1 MLRTALTDNGA
12 TPPLRFVAP
21 AAAAPDIARKM
32 VERYGASL
40 AARKPASA
48 LEALLRRLRRARY
61 DRDKIAPSD
70 RLDVVF
76 VLWESATPPAEHP
89 EFLARFLDWVAT
101 PWRRLQAARLAACWA
116 AAFDPRLTSIR
127 TVAAFLARHAEHLPE
142 PWPRLAA
149 KFSIFSVEQAPEALA
164 EACLAEGEPISSAL
178 SRLRLPDA
186 AATGGLALETLAV
199 AAMRVEQGVA
209 ADDWLAE
216 RLCGLARH
224 GEGLL
229 PDVIGG
235 RLIPRAGVVRRA
247 VAEALLLAWQGAE
260 SPQAVKTPA
269 LAFLLRH
276 YGDPRITRHPWGEL
290 RAPAASIMRRWAT
303 EASVTLYFQLL
314 ARTPSVDRAA
324 LAERAQFWRS
334 RLGQIDDAWLVCG
347 PRHRAALGPDQ
358 PAHGALAG
366 CRPDQSALI
375 LRLGPLTIVEASHAA
390 SESIWLAGNPFAPR
404 SYQPPE
410 QPYWPAALAKS
421 ADFASAVGTKGGRS
435 WQERLAD
442 FVARHL

>member
-1 MLRTALTDNGA
+1 MTHATA
-12 TPPLRFVAP
+12 
-21 AAAAPDIARKM
+21 
-32 VERYGASL
+32 
-40 AARKPASA
+40 
-48 LEALLRRLRRARY
+48 
-61 DRDKIAPSD
+61 
-70 RLDVVF
+70 
-76 VLWESATPPAEHP
+76 
-89 EFLARFLDWVAT
+89 
-101 PWRRLQAARLAACWA
+101 
-116 AAFDPRLTSIR
+116 
-127 TVAAFLARHAEHLPE
+127 
-142 PWPRLAA
+142 
-149 KFSIFSVEQAPEALA
+149 EALA
-164 EACLAEGEPISSAL
+164 LLNKKLEKLVLARTEADPAKEACLAEGAPISGAL

-186 AATGGLALETLAV
+186 AAIGGLALETLAV

-224 GEGLL
+224 GDGLL
-229 PDVIGG
+229 PDLIGG
-235 RLIPRAGVVRRA
+235 RLAPRAGVVRRA
-247 VAEALLLAWQGAE
+247 LAEALLLPWQGAE
-260 SPQAVKTPA
+260 TAHAAKMPA

-276 YGDPRITRHPWGEL
+276 YGDPRVKRHPWDEL
-290 RAPAASIMRRWAT
+290 RAPAPSIMRRWAT
-303 EASVTLYFQLL
+303 EASVTLYFHLL
-314 ARTPSVDRAA
+314 AKTGSVDRAA

-334 RLGQIDDAWLVCG
+334 RLRQIDDAWLVCG
-347 PRHRAALGPDQ
+347 PRHGAVLGPDH

-410 QPYWPAALAKS
+410 QPYWPAALAKG

-442 FVARHL
+442 YIGRHL